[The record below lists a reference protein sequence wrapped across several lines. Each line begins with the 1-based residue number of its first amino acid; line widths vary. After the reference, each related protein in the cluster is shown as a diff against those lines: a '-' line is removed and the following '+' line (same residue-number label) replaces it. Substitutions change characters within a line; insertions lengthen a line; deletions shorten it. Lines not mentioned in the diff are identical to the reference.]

1 MITCVFGELIDGK
14 VKEKGTMVKMARGE
28 MVRYMAE
35 NHIEDLED
43 IKNFDRLGYAYAEPL
58 SDQDV
63 YKRQEM
69 PLKWY
74 LSGRFLN
81 LDIDIH

>member
-35 NHIEDLED
+35 NHIEDLKTSK
-43 IKNFDRLGYAYAEPL
+43 ISTVWA
-58 SDQDV
+58 
-63 YKRQEM
+63 M
-69 PLKWY
+69 PMQSRCQISKLY
-74 LSGRFLN
+74 VFF
-81 LDIDIH
+81 

>member
-1 MITCVFGELIDGK
+1 
-14 VKEKGTMVKMARGE
+14 MARGE

-58 SDQDV
+58 SDQQTYV
-63 YKRQEM
+63 FFEM
-69 PLKWY
+69 KNVEITES
-74 LSGRFLN
+74 SGQVCRIEIWGLFP
-81 LDIDIH
+81 